1 MNINNINTEK
11 LIKYIEAIK
20 SPEETNYSCGRNQ
33 MADQIIDY
41 LSHQEKI
48 TTVGQLIKELE
59 YYPMDMRIATDG
71 FPYDSIEIEIKH
83 DDSQDFDYVALI

>member
-1 MNINNINTEK
+1 MNINTEK
-11 LIKYIEAIK
+11 LIKYIKTIKTPDEAG
-20 SPEETNYSCGRNQ
+20 SYDYGRNQ

-41 LSHQEKI
+41 LSHQKKI

-59 YYPMDMRIATDG
+59 YYPSDMRIATDG